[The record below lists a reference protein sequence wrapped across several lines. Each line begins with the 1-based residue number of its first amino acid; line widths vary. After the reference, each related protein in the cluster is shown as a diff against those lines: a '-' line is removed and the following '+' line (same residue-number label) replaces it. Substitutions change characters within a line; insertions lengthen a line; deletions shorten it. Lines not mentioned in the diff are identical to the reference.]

1 MITKPNAPEIPC
13 QSDPPSLVARLTASI
28 NDVIVLDIIP
38 KYDNAIQY
46 VSALSTRGPGLVL
59 ALLQLVLFLSFP
71 LAAQIDLT
79 GTWVPRYHEDYQD
92 RIPGPDLGDYLGLPI
107 NDAAR
112 LSALSWSASRLTLPE
127 HQCRVHISPYIY
139 RGPLTF
145 RSWEEKDPLTQQIV
159 AIKNYIST
167 YEQVRTIWMDGRLHP
182 PADALHTWMGFSTG
196 KWEGDMLTV
205 TTTHLKEG
213 WIRKN
218 GVAESDE
225 ATMVEHF
232 IRHGDYLTHVSIV
245 TDPVYLTE
253 PLIRS
258 DDFALEKNYEG
269 SWLFPCESV
278 VEVANRPKGEVP
290 AYLPGEN
297 KFIAEFTSRYGISE
311 KAAMGGA
318 ETMYPEY
325 RHGVISREHAAQR
338 KPQQEK
344 DTKPPGIQVLP
355 VQGNIYML
363 TGPGANITVQV
374 GTQGILL
381 VDTMVASQA
390 PEILEALRKLS
401 PGKIRYILDTSGF
414 ADHTGGNEILRKAGV
429 TVVDVGAPGALN
441 IVDLAVGAALIAHGN
456 VLKRMSAPTGVRSPV
471 SSGNWPTDTFF
482 EDEKSLY
489 FNDEAVTMLHQP
501 AANTDGDVMV
511 FFRRSDVISTGDIFS
526 ATSYPV
532 IDIARGGS
540 VQGIIDGLNRIVNLA
555 VPAHEEEG
563 GTLIVPGHGRLCDRS
578 DVVLYRD
585 MVTIVRDRIRHMI
598 DKGLTLD
605 RIRAARPTLDYDPR
619 YGVPDTFVEAIWKSL
634 RGIS

>member
-1 MITKPNAPEIPC
+1 MR
-13 QSDPPSLVARLTASI
+13 QL
-28 NDVIVLDIIP
+28 
-38 KYDNAIQY
+38 
-46 VSALSTRGPGLVL
+46 LVL
-59 ALLQLVLFLSFP
+59 ALLVLLPAVP

-79 GTWVPRYHEDYQD
+79 GTWTPRYHEDYQD

-112 LSALSWSASRLTLPE
+112 LTALSWSASRLTMPE

-145 RSWEEKDPLTQQIV
+145 RSWEEKDPLTQQVV

-167 YEQVRTIWMDGRLHP
+167 YEQMRTIWMDGRPHP
-182 PADALHTWMGFSTG
+182 PANALHTWMGFSTG

-213 WIRKN
+213 WVRKN
-218 GVAESDE
+218 GVAESDQ

-253 PLIRS
+253 PLIRT

-325 RHGVISREHAAQR
+325 RLGTGLKENVPQPKQDA
-338 KPQQEK
+338 KPS
-344 DTKPPGIQVLP
+344 GIQVMP
-355 VQGNIYML
+355 VQGTIFML
-363 TGPGANITVQV
+363 TGPGANVTVQV
-374 GTQGILL
+374 GRQGILL
-381 VDTMVASQA
+381 VDTMLAPLA
-390 PEILEALRKLS
+390 PEILETLEKLS
-401 PGKIRYILDTSGF
+401 TGRIRYILNTSGF

-456 VLKRMSAPTGVRSPV
+456 VLKRMSAPTGVPSPV

-526 ATSYPV
+526 TESYPV
-532 IDIARGGS
+532 IDISRGGS
-540 VQGIIDGLNRIVNLA
+540 VQGIIDGLNRIVTLA

-585 MVTIVRDRIRHMI
+585 MVTIVRDRIQNMI
-598 DKGLTLD
+598 HKGLTLEQ
-605 RIRAARPTLDYDPR
+605 IKAARPTLDYDPR
-619 YGVPDTFVEAIWKSL
+619 YGSPDAFIEGIWKSL
-634 RGIS
+634 RRT